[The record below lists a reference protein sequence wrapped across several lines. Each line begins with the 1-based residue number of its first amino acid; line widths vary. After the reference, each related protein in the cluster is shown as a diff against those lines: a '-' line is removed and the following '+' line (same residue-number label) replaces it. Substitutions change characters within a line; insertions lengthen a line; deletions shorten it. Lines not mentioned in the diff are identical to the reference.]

1 MMTIEQRIALLIKLG
16 EYLQQDTDARQF
28 AVMSTERKNR
38 WLTKTNCLQALNS
51 FATEFLTKEKL
62 EKWAAKYPTLVNPTS
77 PKKIGLVL
85 AGNIPAVGFHDVLTV
100 FMAGHHALIKF
111 SEKDAYLIPYMIAF
125 MAKEEESSKV
135 YFEETALLKGF
146 DAVIATG
153 SNNSAMYFEQYF
165 SKYPNI
171 IRKNRNS
178 VAILD
183 GTETDEDLLKLGADV
198 FGYFGLGCRSISK
211 IYVPRDYDFN
221 HLMATFDG
229 FSDLMDHTKYRN
241 NYEYNR
247 SIYLLNNVKHLA
259 NDCVMVLEHESM
271 LSRISSVHYEYYD
284 NEEDL
289 DARLESVSV
298 DIQCIA
304 TKMVL
309 KSQDTV
315 ALGQTQSPGLEDY
328 ADGLDTLQFLV
339 DLTATSN

>member
-1 MMTIEQRIALLIKLG
+1 MTLEERIALLIKLG
-16 EYLQQDTDARQF
+16 EYLQEDTDARQL

-38 WLTKTNCLQALNS
+38 WLTKANSLKALKS

-62 EKWAAKYPTLVNPTS
+62 ENWAAKYPALANPTS

-85 AGNIPAVGFHDVLTV
+85 AGNIPAVGFHDILTV
-100 FMAGHHALIKF
+100 FMSGHHALIKF

-125 MAKEEESSKV
+125 MAKEEEGSKD
-135 YFEETALLKGF
+135 YFQETSLLKGF

-178 VAILD
+178 VAVLS
-183 GTETDEDLLKLGADV
+183 GTETDEDLLKLGSDM
-198 FGYFGLGCRSISK
+198 FRYFGLGCRSISK

-221 HLMATFDG
+221 QLMASLDNFKDI
-229 FSDLMDHTKYRN
+229 MDHTKYRN

-247 SIYLLNNVKHLA
+247 SIYLLNNVNHLA
-259 NDCVMVLEHESM
+259 NDCVMVLEHESL

-284 NEEDL
+284 NEADL
-289 DARLESVSV
+289 QAKLEGASTA
-298 DIQCIA
+298 IQCVA
-304 TKMVL
+304 TKMDL
-309 KSQDTV
+309 SNQNTV

-328 ADGLDTLQFLV
+328 ADGVDTLQFLV
-339 DLTATSN
+339 DLTI